1 MTQEKS
7 YGSRIVCTI
16 LAIFSPLLVI
26 AIIVALV
33 SSFIMP
39 VKGAVTPE
47 EKVEYRTNFEKD
59 IEPLIAKDTFSRE
72 ILKRNP
78 EKLVEYMHITDVL
91 YGTDLCNGV
100 EEDTLIMQLKADPLL
115 TSSFS
120 ERYFQ
125 YLDEKY
131 K

>member
-1 MTQEKS
+1 MSQENSK
-7 YGSRIVCTI
+7 RITRTI
-16 LAIFSPLLVI
+16 LIVFSPLLVI
-26 AIIVALV
+26 SIIVALV
-33 SSFIMP
+33 STFIMP
-39 VKGAVTPE
+39 VKGAVTSE
-47 EKVEYRTNFEKD
+47 EKVEYRTNFERD
-59 IEPLIAKDTFSRE
+59 IEPLIAKDSFSRE

-100 EEDTLIMQLKADPLL
+100 KEDTLMMQLKADPLL
-115 TSSFS
+115 TASFS

>member
-7 YGSRIVCTI
+7 YGNKIVCAI
-16 LAIFSPLLVI
+16 LTLFSPILI
-26 AIIVALV
+26 ISMIVALV
-33 SSFIMP
+33 VTFNTP
-39 VKGAVTPE
+39 VKGAVAPE
-47 EKVEYRTNFEKD
+47 EKIEYRANFEKD
-59 IEPLIAKDTFSRE
+59 IEPLIAKDAFSRE

-91 YGTDLCNGV
+91 YGTNLCNGV
-100 EEDTLIMQLKADPLL
+100 EEDTLTMQLKADPLL

>member
-7 YGSRIVCTI
+7 YGNRIVCAI

-39 VKGAVTPE
+39 VKGAVTSE

-59 IEPLIAKDTFSRE
+59 IEPLVAKDAFSRE

>member
-1 MTQEKS
+1 MSQENSKS
-7 YGSRIVCTI
+7 NKVVCAI
-16 LAIFSPLLVI
+16 LMIFSPLLI
-26 AIIVALV
+26 ISMIVALV
-33 SSFIMP
+33 ITFNVP
-39 VKGAVTPE
+39 VKGAVLPE
-47 EKVEYRTNFEKD
+47 EKTEYRTNFEKD
-59 IEPLIAKDTFSRE
+59 IEPLIAKDAFSRE

-91 YGTDLCNGV
+91 YGTNLCNGI
-100 EEDTLIMQLKADPLL
+100 EEESLAMQLKADPLL
-115 TSSFS
+115 ASSFS

>member
-1 MTQEKS
+1 MSQENSKRN
-7 YGSRIVCTI
+7 RITRTI
-16 LAIFSPLLVI
+16 LIVFSPLLVI

-39 VKGAVTPE
+39 VKGAVTAE
-47 EKVEYRTNFEKD
+47 EKVEYRTNFERD
-59 IEPLIAKDTFSRE
+59 IEPLIAKDAFSRE

-100 EEDTLIMQLKADPLL
+100 EEDTLMMQLKADPLL